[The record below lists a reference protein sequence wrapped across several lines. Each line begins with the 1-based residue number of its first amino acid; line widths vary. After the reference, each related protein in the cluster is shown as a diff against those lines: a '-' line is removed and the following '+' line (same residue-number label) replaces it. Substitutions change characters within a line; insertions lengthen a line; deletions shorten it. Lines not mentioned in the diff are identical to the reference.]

1 MCTSSEPTS
10 ITKVFEAV
18 GLLEE
23 ILAFSDVSDLL
34 VATVVSKRW
43 KQAGRADFL
52 WERASSTLYKE
63 KVAAPQEH
71 RIGNGEIV
79 LPFFWR
85 SLFHKEAI
93 QSMTITQVKTMFQ
106 HPLLQ
111 KHYQGALEKLEEKD
125 VTEFQRFIQVY
136 MLDVVSD
143 TQQHWKHVFYRDL
156 WFGSYACSVI
166 DSKRHHMTN
175 SEVVSKYGFEAYF
188 KIAED
193 EVMDQED
200 LEELEV
206 YPDEPGIRL
215 YQHSTCYFKDD
226 HDFIM
231 EMKDAEPFSASDMKW
246 RWVEEG
252 KILQVGPYPSL
263 NVSRK
268 DDWGWKLENVHVVF
282 VARDEFGFSL

>member
-1 MCTSSEPTS
+1 MSPCEPTS
-10 ITKVFEAV
+10 TAKVFEAA

-23 ILAFSDVSDLL
+23 ILAFSDVPDLL
-34 VATVVSKRW
+34 VATAVSKRW
-43 KQAGRADFL
+43 KEAGRADFL
-52 WERASSTLYKE
+52 WEKASLTLYKD
-63 KVAAPQEH
+63 KIAAPQQ
-71 RIGNGEIV
+71 RRDTNGELV

-85 SLFHKEAI
+85 SLFHKDAI
-93 QSMTITQVKTMFQ
+93 QRMTMNQVKTMFQ
-106 HPLLQ
+106 HPILQ
-111 KHYQGALEKLEEKD
+111 IHYQSTLEKLEGRD
-125 VTEFQRFIQVY
+125 VTEFQRFVQVY

-143 TQQHWKHVFYRDL
+143 TQQHRKHIFYRDL
-156 WFGSYACSVI
+156 WFGSYSCSVV
-166 DSKRHHMTN
+166 DAARHHMKT
-175 SEVVSKYGFEAYF
+175 SEVVSNCGFEAYF

-215 YQHSTCYFKDD
+215 YQHSTCFFKED

-231 EMKDAEPFSASDMKW
+231 EMKDAELFSGDMKW

-252 KILQVGPYPSL
+252 KVIQVGPYPSL
-263 NVSRK
+263 NVSRM

-282 VARDEFGFSL
+282 FARDARNFSL